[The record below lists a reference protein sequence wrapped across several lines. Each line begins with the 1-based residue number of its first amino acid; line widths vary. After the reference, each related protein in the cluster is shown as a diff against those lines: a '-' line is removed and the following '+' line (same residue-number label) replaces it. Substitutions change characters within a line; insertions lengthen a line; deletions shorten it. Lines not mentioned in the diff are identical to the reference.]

1 MKKAVAIFLMTMV
14 LISVTLCLFAMTACG
29 ANGGSNQ
36 TETKNQTAPVKTDA
50 DLSAQINSKLSDI
63 KYDGVI
69 CVAHKGNIVYQRA
82 TGTDANGVPL
92 TVDTSMYIGSVSKQ
106 FCAAAV
112 MILRDQGKLSV
123 EDTIDK
129 YFPEYDKGS
138 DITIKHLLTMRSGIR
153 DTVGEGY
160 AGTLPY
166 GNTEKENTSL
176 IKEWIFSQ
184 SLLFEPGSAFRY
196 SNSNYI
202 LLADIVEQVS
212 GQYYNDFLR
221 DSIFYPLEMK
231 HTGLITEIPDS
242 PSWAETLIFDNEVE
256 EVKRKGV
263 AKGAG
268 DIVSN
273 APDMVKW
280 MEGLYGGK
288 IVSPDTLR
296 EMTEDY
302 SPDYG
307 EKYGYGLTPMF
318 AGGAGHEGA
327 ISDYSS
333 IDYFN
338 PKNGYCLFCDSNGSD
353 PGNMA
358 WLLLGEFLSE

>member
-1 MKKAVAIFLMTMV
+1 MKQAVALILMLAV
-14 LISVTLCLFAMTACG
+14 LLSATSCSV
-29 ANGGSNQ
+29 SPK
-36 TETKNQTAPVKTDA
+36 TEQAEKPTVVKTDA
-50 DLSAQINSKLSDI
+50 ELAATIDNKLADI

-69 CVAHKGNIVYQRA
+69 YLVHNGNVVYQRA
-82 TGTDANGVPL
+82 TGTDANGDPL
-92 TVDTSMYIGSVSKQ
+92 AINTSMYIGSVSKQ
-106 FCAAAV
+106 FCAAAI

-123 EDTIDK
+123 DDTIDK
-129 YFPEYDKGS
+129 YFPEYDKGK

-153 DTVGEGY
+153 DTVGEGF

-166 GNTEKENTSL
+166 TNTEENNTAL
-176 IKEWIFSQ
+176 IKEWIFGE

-202 LLADIVEQVS
+202 LLADIVEQAS
-212 GQYYNDFLR
+212 GQYYNDFLHEY
-221 DSIFYPLEMK
+221 IFDPLDMK

-242 PSWAETLIFDNEVE
+242 PAWAENLIADDDVE
-256 EVKRKGV
+256 EVKIKGV

-280 MEGLYGGK
+280 MEGLSGGK
-288 IVSPDTLR
+288 IVSAETLR
-296 EMTEDY
+296 EMTTDH

-307 EKYGYGLTPMF
+307 EKYGYGLTQMF
-318 AGGAGHEGA
+318 SGGAGHLGA

-333 IDYFN
+333 EEYFN
-338 PKNGYCLFCDSNGSD
+338 TEQGYCFFCDSNGSD
-353 PGNMA
+353 PGGMA
-358 WLLLGEFLSE
+358 WMLLGEFLSEHSG

>member
-1 MKKAVAIFLMTMV
+1 MKRVLLIILSVVLSAMIFASCGDPDSDKTEETVA
-14 LISVTLCLFAMTACG
+14 A
-29 ANGGSNQ
+29 
-36 TETKNQTAPVKTDA
+36 VKTDA
-50 DLSAQINSKLSDI
+50 DLSDYIDNKLADI
-63 KYDGVI
+63 KYNGIIYVT
-69 CVAHKGNIVYQRA
+69 HNGNIVYQRA
-82 TGTDANGVPL
+82 TGTDENGDPL
-92 TVDTSMYIGSVSKQ
+92 TIDTSMYVGSVSKQ

-123 EDTIDK
+123 DDTIDK
-129 YFPEYDKGS
+129 YFPEYDRGS

-160 AGTLPY
+160 ADTLPY
-166 GNTEKENTSL
+166 ENTEEENISL

-184 SLLFEPGSAFRY
+184 SLLFEPDSSFTY
-196 SNSNYI
+196 SNSNYF

-221 DSIFYPLEMK
+221 EHILDPLDMK

-242 PSWAETLIFDNEVE
+242 PAWAENLICDNDVE
-256 EVKRKGV
+256 EVKIKGV

-280 MEGLYGGK
+280 MEGLSGGK

-296 EMTEDY
+296 EMTADH
-302 SPDYG
+302 SPDFG
-307 EKYGYGLTPMF
+307 AKYGYGLMPMF

-327 ISDYSS
+327 ISTYSS
-333 IDYFN
+333 MDYFN
-338 PKNGYCLFCDSNGSD
+338 PESGYCFFCDSNSSD
-353 PGNMA
+353 SGNMA
-358 WLLLGEFLSE
+358 TLLLFDYLTEQ

>member
-1 MKKAVAIFLMTMV
+1 MKQAVALILMLAV
-14 LISVTLCLFAMTACG
+14 LLSATSC
-29 ANGGSNQ
+29 S
-36 TETKNQTAPVKTDA
+36 TAPKTEQKAESTAVVKTDA
-50 DLSAQINSKLSDI
+50 ELSAYIESKLKDI

-69 CVAHKGNIVYQRA
+69 YLVHNGNVVYQRA
-82 TGTDANGVPL
+82 TGTDANGDPL
-92 TVDTSMYIGSVSKQ
+92 AINTSMYIGSVSKQ
-106 FCAAAV
+106 FCAASI

-123 EDTIDK
+123 DDTIDK
-129 YFPEYDKGS
+129 YYPEYDRGK

-153 DTVGEGY
+153 DTVGEGF

-166 GNTEKENTSL
+166 TNTEEKNTAL
-176 IKEWIFSQ
+176 IKEWIFGE
-184 SLLFEPGSAFRY
+184 SLLFEPDTAFRY

-202 LLADIVEQVS
+202 LLADIVEQAS

-221 DSIFYPLEMK
+221 EYIFDPLDMK

-242 PSWAETLIFDNEVE
+242 PAWAENLIADDDVE
-256 EVKRKGV
+256 EVKIKGV

-280 MEGLYGGK
+280 MEGLSGGR
-288 IVSPDTLR
+288 IVGAETLR

-307 EKYGYGLTPMF
+307 ENYGYGLMQMF
-318 AGGAGHEGA
+318 AEGAGHPGA

-333 IDYFN
+333 EEYFN
-338 PKNGYCLFCDSNGSD
+338 AEKGYYFFCDSNGSD
-353 PGNMA
+353 PGSMA
-358 WLLLGEFLSE
+358 WMLLGEFLSDDGQ

>member
-1 MKKAVAIFLMTMV
+1 MKQVFAFILILTV
-14 LISVTLCLFAMTACG
+14 LVSFVSCANEPEKSESAAETTA
-29 ANGGSNQ
+29 A
-36 TETKNQTAPVKTDA
+36 VKTDA
-50 DLSAQINSKLSDI
+50 ELSDYINGKLADI
-63 KYDGVI
+63 KYDGI
-69 CVAHKGNIVYQRA
+69 IYLTHNGDIVFQRA
-82 TGTDANGVPL
+82 TGTDENGAPL
-92 TVDTSMYIGSVSKQ
+92 TIDTSMYIGSVSKQ

-112 MILRDQGKLSV
+112 MILRDRGKLSV
-123 EDTIDK
+123 DDTIGK
-129 YFPEYDKGS
+129 YFPEYDRGG

-166 GNTEKENTSL
+166 DNTEAENISL
-176 IKEWIFSQ
+176 IKNWIFGQ
-184 SLLFEPGSAFRY
+184 SLLFEPGSSFIY

-221 DSIFYPLEMK
+221 ENIFDPLEMN
-231 HTGLITEIPDS
+231 HTGLITEITDS
-242 PSWAETLIFDNEVE
+242 PAWAENLISDSEVE
-256 EVKRKGV
+256 EVKIKGV

-273 APDMVKW
+273 APDMVRW
-280 MEGLYGGK
+280 MEGLSGGK

-302 SPDYG
+302 SPDFG
-307 EKYGYGLTPMF
+307 EKYGYGLSQMF
-318 AGGAGHEGA
+318 AGGVGHEGA
-327 ISDYSS
+327 ISSYSS
-333 IDYFN
+333 MDYFD
-338 PKNGYCLFCDSNGSD
+338 PENGYCFFCDSNGSD

-358 WLLLGEFLSE
+358 TLLLYEYLSEQAGA

>member
-1 MKKAVAIFLMTMV
+1 MKRVLSLALAVVIAAIF
-14 LISVTLCLFAMTACG
+14 CAACNDRSIP
-29 ANGGSNQ
+29 AES
-36 TETKNQTAPVKTDA
+36 THDTDA
-50 DLSAQINSKLSDI
+50 ELAATIDNKLADI

-69 CVAHKGNIVYQRA
+69 YLVHNGNVVYQRA
-82 TGTDANGVPL
+82 TGTDANGDPL
-92 TVDTSMYIGSVSKQ
+92 TIDTSMYIGSVSKQ

-123 EDTIDK
+123 DDTIDK
-129 YFPEYDKGS
+129 YFPEYSKGK

-153 DTVGEGY
+153 DTVGEGF

-166 GNTEKENTSL
+166 TNTEEKNTAL
-176 IKEWIFSQ
+176 IKEWIFGE
-184 SLLFEPGSAFRY
+184 SLLFEPDTAFRY

-221 DSIFYPLEMK
+221 EHIFDPLDMK

-242 PSWAETLIFDNEVE
+242 PAWAENLIADDDVE
-256 EVKRKGV
+256 EVKIKGV

-280 MEGLYGGK
+280 MEGLSGGK
-288 IVSPDTLR
+288 IVSAETLR

-307 EKYGYGLTPMF
+307 ENYGYGLMQMF
-318 AGGAGHEGA
+318 AGGAGHPGA

-333 IDYFN
+333 EEYFN
-338 PKNGYCLFCDSNGSD
+338 AEMGYYFFCDSNGSD
-353 PGNMA
+353 PGGMT
-358 WLLLGEFLSE
+358 WMLLGEFLSETDSR

>member
-1 MKKAVAIFLMTMV
+1 MKQAVALILMLAV
-14 LISVTLCLFAMTACG
+14 LLSVTSC
-29 ANGGSNQ
+29 SVSPK
-36 TETKNQTAPVKTDA
+36 TEQAEKPTVVKTDA
-50 DLSAQINSKLSDI
+50 ELAATIDSKLADI

-69 CVAHKGNIVYQRA
+69 YLVHNGNVVYQRA
-82 TGTDANGVPL
+82 TGTDANGDPL
-92 TVDTSMYIGSVSKQ
+92 TMDTSMYIGSVSKQ
-106 FCAAAV
+106 FCAAAI

-123 EDTIDK
+123 DDTIDK
-129 YFPEYDKGS
+129 YFPEYSKGK

-153 DTVGEGY
+153 DTVGEGF

-166 GNTEKENTSL
+166 TNTEEKNTAL
-176 IKEWIFSQ
+176 IKEWIFGE

-202 LLADIVEQVS
+202 LLADIVEQAS

-221 DSIFYPLEMK
+221 EYIFDPLDMK

-242 PSWAETLIFDNEVE
+242 PAWAENLIADDDVE
-256 EVKRKGV
+256 EVKIKGV

-280 MEGLYGGK
+280 MEGLSGGK
-288 IVSPDTLR
+288 IVSAETLR
-296 EMTEDY
+296 EMTTDH

-307 EKYGYGLTPMF
+307 EKYGYGLTQMF
-318 AGGAGHEGA
+318 SGGAGHLGA

-333 IDYFN
+333 EEYFN
-338 PKNGYCLFCDSNGSD
+338 TEQGYCFFCDSNGSD
-353 PGNMA
+353 PGGMA
-358 WLLLGEFLSE
+358 WMLLGEFLSDDGQ

>member
-1 MKKAVAIFLMTMV
+1 MKQAVALILMLAV
-14 LISVTLCLFAMTACG
+14 LLSATSCSV
-29 ANGGSNQ
+29 SPK
-36 TETKNQTAPVKTDA
+36 TEQAEKPTVVKTDTELA
-50 DLSAQINSKLSDI
+50 ATIDNKLADI

-69 CVAHKGNIVYQRA
+69 YLVHNGNVVYQRA
-82 TGTDANGVPL
+82 TGTDANGDPL
-92 TVDTSMYIGSVSKQ
+92 AINTSMYIGSVSKQ
-106 FCAAAV
+106 FCAAAI

-123 EDTIDK
+123 DDTIDK
-129 YFPEYDKGS
+129 YFPEYSKGK

-153 DTVGEGY
+153 DTVGEGF

-166 GNTEKENTSL
+166 TNTEEKNTAL
-176 IKEWIFSQ
+176 IKEWIFGE
-184 SLLFEPGSAFRY
+184 SLLFEPDTAFRY

-202 LLADIVEQVS
+202 LLADIVEQAS

-221 DSIFYPLEMK
+221 GHIFEPLDMK

-242 PSWAETLIFDNEVE
+242 PAWAENLIADDDVE
-256 EVKRKGV
+256 EVKIKGV

-280 MEGLYGGK
+280 MEGLSGGK
-288 IVSPDTLR
+288 IVSAETLR
-296 EMTEDY
+296 EMTTDH

-307 EKYGYGLTPMF
+307 EKYGYGLMQMF
-318 AGGAGHEGA
+318 SGGAGHLGA

-333 IDYFN
+333 EEYFN
-338 PKNGYCLFCDSNGSD
+338 AEQGYYFFCDSNGSD
-353 PGNMA
+353 PGGMA
-358 WLLLGEFLSE
+358 WMLLGEFLSEHSG

>member
-1 MKKAVAIFLMTMV
+1 MKQAVALILMLAV
-14 LISVTLCLFAMTACG
+14 LLSATSCSV
-29 ANGGSNQ
+29 SPK
-36 TETKNQTAPVKTDA
+36 TEQAEKPTVVKTDA
-50 DLSAQINSKLSDI
+50 ELAATIDNKLADI

-69 CVAHKGNIVYQRA
+69 YLVHNGNVVYQRA
-82 TGTDANGVPL
+82 TGTDANGDPL
-92 TVDTSMYIGSVSKQ
+92 AINTSMYIGSVSKQ
-106 FCAAAV
+106 FCAAAI

-123 EDTIDK
+123 DDTIDK
-129 YFPEYDKGS
+129 FFPEYSKGK

-153 DTVGEGY
+153 DTVGEGF
-160 AGTLPY
+160 ANTLPY
-166 GNTEKENTSL
+166 TNTEKENTAL
-176 IKEWIFSQ
+176 IKEWIFGE

-202 LLADIVEQVS
+202 LLADIVEQAS
-212 GQYYNDFLR
+212 AQYYNDFLR
-221 DSIFYPLEMK
+221 EYIFDPLDMK

-242 PSWAETLIFDNEVE
+242 PAWAENLIADDDVE
-256 EVKRKGV
+256 EVKIKGV

-280 MEGLYGGK
+280 MEGLSGGK
-288 IVSPDTLR
+288 IVGAETLR

-307 EKYGYGLTPMF
+307 ENYGYGLMQMF
-318 AGGAGHEGA
+318 SGGAGHLGA

-333 IDYFN
+333 EEYFN
-338 PKNGYCLFCDSNGSD
+338 TEQGYCFFCDSNGSD
-353 PGNMA
+353 PGGMA
-358 WLLLGEFLSE
+358 WMLLGEFLSEHSG

>member
-1 MKKAVAIFLMTMV
+1 MKQAVVLFLM
-14 LISVTLCLFAMTACG
+14 LAILFSVTSCG
-29 ANGGSNQ
+29 AAPNK
-36 TETKNQTAPVKTDA
+36 TESTVETTASKSDA
-50 DLSAQINSKLSDI
+50 DLSAHINSKLADLD
-63 KYDGVI
+63 YDGVI
-69 CVAHKGNIVYQRA
+69 YVTHNGNIVYQRA

-212 GQYYNDFLR
+212 GQYYNVFLR

>member
-1 MKKAVAIFLMTMV
+1 MKQAVALVLMLAV
-14 LISVTLCLFAMTACG
+14 LLFVTSCSTTPKTEQTRETTA
-29 ANGGSNQ
+29 AVN
-36 TETKNQTAPVKTDA
+36 TDA
-50 DLSAQINSKLSDI
+50 ELSATINSKLKDI

-69 CVAHKGNIVYQRA
+69 YLTHSGDVVYQRA
-82 TGTDANGVPL
+82 TGTDADGTPL
-92 TVDTSMYIGSVSKQ
+92 TIDTSMYIGSVSKQ

-123 EDTIDK
+123 DDTINK
-129 YFPEYDKGS
+129 YYPEYDRGK

-153 DTVGEGY
+153 DTVGEGF
-160 AGTLPY
+160 ANTLPY
-166 GNTEKENTSL
+166 GNTEKENTAL
-176 IKEWIFSQ
+176 IKKWIFGE

-212 GQYYNDFLR
+212 GMYYNDFLR
-221 DSIFYPLEMK
+221 EHIFDPLDMK
-231 HTGLITEIPDS
+231 HTGLITDIPKS
-242 PSWAETLIFDNEVE
+242 PAWAENLIADNDVE
-256 EVKRKGV
+256 EVKIKGV

-280 MEGLYGGK
+280 MKGLSGGK
-288 IVSPDTLR
+288 IVSADTLR
-296 EMTEDY
+296 EMTADH

-307 EKYGYGLTPMF
+307 EKYGYGLTQMF
-318 AGGAGHEGA
+318 SGGVGHPGA

-333 IDYFN
+333 EEYFN
-338 PKNGYCLFCDSNGSD
+338 SEQGYYFFCDSNGSD

-358 WLLLGEFLSE
+358 WMLLGEFLSENSGQ

>member
-1 MKKAVAIFLMTMV
+1 MKQAVALILMLAV
-14 LISVTLCLFAMTACG
+14 LLSATSCSV
-29 ANGGSNQ
+29 SPK
-36 TETKNQTAPVKTDA
+36 TEQAEKPTVVKTDA
-50 DLSAQINSKLSDI
+50 ELAATIDNKLADI

-69 CVAHKGNIVYQRA
+69 YLTHNGNVVYQRA
-82 TGTDANGVPL
+82 TGTDANGDPL
-92 TVDTSMYIGSVSKQ
+92 AINTSMYIGSVSKQ
-106 FCAAAV
+106 FCAAAI

-123 EDTIDK
+123 DDTIDK
-129 YFPEYDKGS
+129 YFPEYSKGK

-160 AGTLPY
+160 ANTLSY
-166 GNTEKENTSL
+166 GNTEKENTAL
-176 IKEWIFSQ
+176 IKEWIFGE
-184 SLLFEPGSAFRY
+184 SLLFEPDTAFCY

-202 LLADIVEQVS
+202 LLADIVEQAS

-221 DSIFYPLEMK
+221 EYIFDPLDMK

-242 PSWAETLIFDNEVE
+242 PAWAENLIADDDVE
-256 EVKRKGV
+256 EVKIKGV

-280 MEGLYGGK
+280 MEGLSGGK
-288 IVSPDTLR
+288 IVSAETLR

-307 EKYGYGLTPMF
+307 EKYGYGLTQMF
-318 AGGAGHEGA
+318 SGGAGHLGA

-333 IDYFN
+333 EEYFN
-338 PKNGYCLFCDSNGSD
+338 TEQGYCFFCDSNGSD
-353 PGNMA
+353 PGGMA
-358 WLLLGEFLSE
+358 WMLLGEFLSEHSG

>member
-1 MKKAVAIFLMTMV
+1 MKQTVAFLLILAVLLSLVSCVNKPDQSEHTGE
-14 LISVTLCLFAMTACG
+14 TTA
-29 ANGGSNQ
+29 A
-36 TETKNQTAPVKTDA
+36 EKTDA
-50 DLSAQINSKLSDI
+50 DLSAYINSRLEDV

-69 CVAHKGNIVYQRA
+69 YVTHNGNIVFQRA
-82 TGTDANGVPL
+82 TGTDENGDSL
-92 TVDTSMYIGSVSKQ
+92 TIDTSMYIGSVSKQ

-123 EDTIDK
+123 DDTIDK
-129 YFPEYDKGS
+129 YFPEYDRGK
-138 DITIKHLLTMRSGIR
+138 DITVKDLLTMRSGIR
-153 DTVGEGY
+153 DTVGEGF
-160 AGTLPY
+160 AGTLPFE
-166 GNTEKENTSL
+166 NTEEENISL

-184 SLLFEPGSAFRY
+184 SLWFEPGSSFIY
-196 SNSNYI
+196 SNSNYF

-221 DSIFYPLEMK
+221 EHIFDPLDMK

-242 PSWAETLIFDNEVE
+242 PAWAENLICDSEVE
-256 EVKRKGV
+256 EVKRMGV

-280 MEGLYGGK
+280 MEGLSGGK

-296 EMTEDY
+296 EMTVDY
-302 SPDYG
+302 SPDFG
-307 EKYGYGLTPMF
+307 EKYGYGLTQMF
-318 AGGAGHEGA
+318 AGGVGHAGA
-327 ISDYSS
+327 ISSYSS

-338 PKNGYCLFCDSNGSD
+338 PENGYCFFCDSNGSD

-358 WLLLGEFLSE
+358 SWLLGDYLTE

>member
-1 MKKAVAIFLMTMV
+1 MKQAVALILMLAV
-14 LISVTLCLFAMTACG
+14 LLSATSCSV
-29 ANGGSNQ
+29 SPK
-36 TETKNQTAPVKTDA
+36 TEQAEKPTVVKTDA
-50 DLSAQINSKLSDI
+50 ELAATIDSKLADI

-69 CVAHKGNIVYQRA
+69 YLVHNGNVVYQRA
-82 TGTDANGVPL
+82 TGTDANGDPL
-92 TVDTSMYIGSVSKQ
+92 AINTSMYIGSVSKQ
-106 FCAAAV
+106 FCAAAI

-123 EDTIDK
+123 DDTIDK
-129 YFPEYDKGS
+129 YFPEYSKGK

-160 AGTLPY
+160 ANTLSY
-166 GNTEKENTSL
+166 GNTEKENTAL
-176 IKEWIFSQ
+176 IKEWIFGE

-202 LLADIVEQVS
+202 LLADIVEQAS

-221 DSIFYPLEMK
+221 EYIFDPLDMK

-242 PSWAETLIFDNEVE
+242 PAWAENLIADDDVE
-256 EVKRKGV
+256 EVKIKGV

-280 MEGLYGGK
+280 MEGLSGGK
-288 IVSPDTLR
+288 IVSAETLR
-296 EMTEDY
+296 EMTTDH

-307 EKYGYGLTPMF
+307 EKYGYGLTQMF
-318 AGGAGHEGA
+318 SGGAGHLGA

-333 IDYFN
+333 EEYFN
-338 PKNGYCLFCDSNGSD
+338 TEQGYCFFCDSNGSD
-353 PGNMA
+353 PGGMA
-358 WLLLGEFLSE
+358 WLLLGEFLSDDGQ

>member
-1 MKKAVAIFLMTMV
+1 MKQAVALILILAV
-14 LISVTLCLFAMTACG
+14 LLSATSCSV
-29 ANGGSNQ
+29 SPK
-36 TETKNQTAPVKTDA
+36 TEQAEKPTVVKTDA
-50 DLSAQINSKLSDI
+50 ELAATIDNKLADI

-69 CVAHKGNIVYQRA
+69 YLVHNGNVVYQRA
-82 TGTDANGVPL
+82 TGTDANGAPL
-92 TVDTSMYIGSVSKQ
+92 AVDTSMYIGSVSKQ
-106 FCAAAV
+106 FCAAAI

-123 EDTIDK
+123 DDKIDK
-129 YFPEYDKGS
+129 YYPEYDRGK

-153 DTVGEGY
+153 DTVGEGF
-160 AGTLPY
+160 ANTLPY
-166 GNTEKENTSL
+166 GNTEKENTAL
-176 IKEWIFSQ
+176 IKEWIFGE

-202 LLADIVEQVS
+202 LLADIVEQAS

-221 DSIFYPLEMK
+221 EHIFEPLDMK

-242 PSWAETLIFDNEVE
+242 PAWAENLIADDDVE
-256 EVKRKGV
+256 EVKIKGV

-280 MEGLYGGK
+280 MEGLSGGK
-288 IVSPDTLR
+288 IVSAETLR
-296 EMTEDY
+296 EMTTDH

-307 EKYGYGLTPMF
+307 EKYGYGLTQMF
-318 AGGAGHEGA
+318 SGGAGHLGA

-333 IDYFN
+333 EEYFN
-338 PKNGYCLFCDSNGSD
+338 TEQGYCFFCDSNGSD
-353 PGNMA
+353 PGGMA
-358 WLLLGEFLSE
+358 WMLLGEFLSEHSG

>member
-1 MKKAVAIFLMTMV
+1 MLAVL
-14 LISVTLCLFAMTACG
+14 LSVTSCG
-29 ANGGSNQ
+29 
-36 TETKNQTAPVKTDA
+36 TAPNKTEQTGGTTVSAKTDA
-50 DLSAQINSKLSDI
+50 DLSAYINSKLADI
-63 KYDGVI
+63 KYDGI
-69 CVAHKGNIVYQRA
+69 IYLTHNGNIVYQRA
-82 TGTDANGVPL
+82 TGTDANGEPL
-92 TVDTSMYIGSVSKQ
+92 TIDTSLYIGSVSKQ

-123 EDTIDK
+123 DDTIDK
-129 YFPEYDKGS
+129 YFPAYDKGS

-153 DTVGEGY
+153 DTVGEGF
-160 AGTLPY
+160 ANTLPY
-166 GNTEKENTSL
+166 GNTEEENTSL
-176 IKEWIFSQ
+176 IKEWLFSE
-184 SLLFEPGSAFRY
+184 SLLFEPGSSFRY
-196 SNSNYI
+196 SNTNYF

-221 DSIFYPLEMK
+221 EHIFDPLDMK

-242 PSWAETLIFDNEVE
+242 PAWAETLIFDNDVE
-256 EVKRKGV
+256 EVKIKGV

-280 MEGLYGGK
+280 MEGLSSGK

-296 EMTEDY
+296 EMTQDY
-302 SPDYG
+302 SPDAG
-307 EKYGYGLTPMF
+307 ARYGYGLTPMF
-318 AGGAGHEGA
+318 AGGVGHEGA
-327 ISDYSS
+327 ISTYSS

-338 PKNGYCLFCDSNGSD
+338 PESGYCFFCDANGSD

-358 WLLLGEFLSE
+358 WLLLGEFLSER